1 MYVITMIEGEYES
14 ISKKVYLS
22 DIEIGITHDSNIIS
36 LVERSPQDGSYGI
49 CIGKVKLEQADKS
62 YNDAMDR
69 LLNTMLKTK
78 GEAVR
83 LTNKRGLDGLT
94 AREFTD
100 IFKRMLD
107 NEFGWK

>member
-1 MYVITMIEGEYES
+1 MYVITMVEREYES

-36 LVERSPQDGSYGI
+36 LVERSQQDGFYGI
-49 CIGKVKLEQADKS
+49 CIGKVKLEQTDKS
-62 YNDAMDR
+62 HNDATDR

-78 GEAVR
+78 SEAVR
-83 LTNKRGLDGLT
+83 LINKRGLDGII
-94 AREFTD
+94 AQEFTD